1 MDGEVEKSVIL
12 VTGMHRSGT
21 SAVTRVLSLLGCTL
35 PRAVTESARDNEK
48 GFWENPAVRDLND
61 RILASA
67 GLSWDDW
74 EPFDSRWYASPI
86 ADGFRD
92 DARAI
97 LKGELGDGRLFVVKD
112 PRICRLL
119 PLWIDAV
126 RSFGAEP
133 FIVSPVRNPLD
144 VAASLEERNGIH
156 PSIGLLMWLRHV
168 LDAEAAS
175 RDLRRVYLRYEHL
188 LFKSH
193 AVVDRIGDAL
203 GIVWPTRSTRTNME
217 IEEYLSPTLR
227 HHQSDDTGVVGNPR
241 LSHWLRSSFEIL
253 DRWACGSVRK
263 KDLSA
268 LNRVRA
274 ALDDAAPAFA
284 SAIAV
289 GLKAARDLT
298 AANDTLTER
307 GARIDI
313 LTVEL
318 DTTRETLAERDERF
332 VMLTSELD
340 AARGTLLQRDA
351 RIETLASELAE
362 RDARIETLA
371 SELAERDA
379 RIETL
384 ASELAERDAR
394 IETLASELAER
405 DARIETLAS
414 ELAERDARIETLASE
429 LAERDARIETLA
441 SELAE
446 RDARIEAL
454 ASELAERDAR
464 IEALASE
471 LAERDARIEALA
483 SELAERDARIETLAS
498 ELAERDARIETLAS
512 ELAERDARIET
523 LASELAERDA
533 RIETLASELAER
545 DARIETLASELAE
558 RDARI
563 EIQTADLD
571 TTRNALAERDER
583 IVTLTSELD
592 AARGT
597 LLQRDERIEAL
608 ASELA
613 ERDARIETLA
623 FELAERDARIE
634 IQTADLDTTRNALAE
649 RDERIVTLTSELDV
663 ARGTVAERDT
673 RIDALTSE
681 LDTSLETLAERNA
694 RSEMLAAELGATR
707 EQLSARDERIN
718 QLDTEL
724 RQTRASTSWR
734 LTRPVRY
741 LGHHARRSARLLKLT
756 AHVVRSPGSVKD
768 IMRRVNAVRRHE
780 GTTGIADRVRRVL
793 SYDDRPAHAVLSIED
808 RSTEFASP
816 SSGSKPDIF
825 IFSIIDWDFRIQRSQ
840 HLAKEL
846 AESGRR
852 VFFIE
857 MLLEPDGLRIT
868 KIGENIYRVRF
879 PSRNIGHMQPYV
891 GNATEEQRLAWN
903 ETFNTFCDTI
913 NATSF
918 KQAIIQH
925 PYWWQLL
932 RSISPEFQLIHDC
945 MDDISGFSNTDR
957 FVLDLEEDMIAN
969 CDQLIVSSQTLFD
982 KFKALNPSRIIRNA
996 VDADHFSSKGERHSA
1011 LFGQKLPSLEMQS
1024 TNSGDSES
1032 ETINV
1037 GYVGAIAE
1045 WFDAALV
1052 RESALNEPNFHFH
1065 LCGAVT
1071 DKNVTNLLQD
1081 MKNVLLYGEIGYL
1094 DVPAFLEKMDVL
1106 IIPFK
1111 ILPIIESCDP
1121 VKFYEYS
1128 IMGKPT
1134 VATRL
1139 PELSRASDLVFFAS
1153 TSEEFGTQIRRAHER
1168 IQDPEFRGALK
1179 DYALRN
1185 TWRHRCND
1193 LVQVLEDL
1201 PLVSVIILSY
1211 GDPGLSKASIHSLFE
1226 QGRTYPNME
1235 VLVVDNGSPS
1245 ASLDDIKSFAS
1256 HYPNVHIVENGEN
1269 LGFAKGNNVGLNR
1282 ATGDYVVLL
1291 NNDTYVAPGAIHAMV
1306 RHLSGNPELGAIGPL
1321 TNNIG
1326 NEARIAVDYHDME
1339 QMNRIARRITLG
1351 FRSRFFAVDALGY
1364 FAVMFRRTD
1373 LEHFGLL
1380 PTDYGL
1386 GMFEDDDHCG
1396 TIHSKG
1402 FLTAVAEDAFVHHHL
1417 SASFNSIE
1425 DSRKKALFER
1435 NKATF
1440 EKKWGPWR
1448 PHRYRKSRPARIL

>member
-21 SAVTRVLSLLGCTL
+21 SAVTRVLSLLGCAL

-48 GFWENPAVRDLND
+48 GFWENPAIRDLND
-61 RILASA
+61 RILVSA
-67 GLSWDDW
+67 GSAWDDW

-86 ADGFRD
+86 AGGFRD

-97 LKGELGDGRLFVVKD
+97 LEDEFGDGRLFVVKD

-119 PLWIDAV
+119 PFWTDAV

-144 VAASLEERNGIH
+144 VAASLEERDGIH

-168 LDAEAAS
+168 LDTEAAS

-188 LFKSH
+188 LFKTH
-193 AVVDRIGDAL
+193 AVVDRLGDAL
-203 GIVWPTRSTRTNME
+203 GVVWPTRSTRTNME
-217 IEEYLSPTLR
+217 IEEFLSPTLR
-227 HHQSDDTGVVGNPR
+227 HHQNDDTGVVGNPR

-253 DRWACGSVRK
+253 DRWACGSVVRK
-263 KDLSA
+263 KDFSA
-268 LNRVRA
+268 LDRVRA
-274 ALDDAAPAFA
+274 AFDDAAPAFG
-284 SAIAV
+284 SALAV
-289 GLKAARDLT
+289 GVKAARDLT

-307 GARIDI
+307 DGRIEI
-313 LTVEL
+313 LTAEL
-318 DTTRETLAERDERF
+318 DTTR
-332 VMLTSELD
+332 
-340 AARGTLLQRDA
+340 GT
-351 RIETLASELAE
+351 
-362 RDARIETLA
+362 
-371 SELAERDA
+371 
-379 RIETL
+379 
-384 ASELAERDAR
+384 
-394 IETLASELAER
+394 
-405 DARIETLAS
+405 
-414 ELAERDARIETLASE
+414 
-429 LAERDARIETLA
+429 
-441 SELAE
+441 
-446 RDARIEAL
+446 
-454 ASELAERDAR
+454 
-464 IEALASE
+464 
-471 LAERDARIEALA
+471 
-483 SELAERDARIETLAS
+483 
-498 ELAERDARIETLAS
+498 
-512 ELAERDARIET
+512 
-523 LASELAERDA
+523 
-533 RIETLASELAER
+533 
-545 DARIETLASELAE
+545 
-558 RDARI
+558 
-563 EIQTADLD
+563 
-571 TTRNALAERDER
+571 LAERDER

-592 AARGT
+592 AAHGT
-597 LLQRDERIEAL
+597 LLQRDAH
-608 ASELA
+608 
-613 ERDARIETLA
+613 IETLA
-623 FELAERDARIE
+623 SEQAERDGRIE
-634 IQTADLDTTRNALAE
+634 ILAADLNTTRETLAE
-649 RDERIVTLTSELDV
+649 HDERIVTLTSELDV
-663 ARGTVAERDT
+663 AHGTVAERDT
-673 RIDALTSE
+673 RIDTLTSE
-681 LDTSLETLAERNA
+681 LDVAHGTVAERDTRIDTLTSELDAARGTVAEREQAERDGRIEILAADLNTTRETLAEHDERIVTLTSELDVAHGTLLQRDAHIETLASEQAERDGRIEILAADLNTTRETLAEHDERIVTLTSELDVAHGTVAQRDTRIDTLTSELDVAHGTLLQRDAHIETLASEQAERDGRIEILAADLNTTRETLAEHDERIVTLTSELDVAHGTVAQRDTRIDTLTSELDVAHGTVAERDTRIDTLTSELGTSVETLAERNA
-694 RSEMLAAELGATR
+694 RGEILAADLGATR
-707 EQLSARDERIN
+707 EQLSARDERII

-734 LTRPVRY
+734 LTKPVRY
-741 LGHHARRSARLLKLT
+741 LGHHARRAVRLLKLI
-756 AHVVRSPGSVKD
+756 AQVLRAPGSVKD
-768 IMRRVNAVRRHE
+768 IMRRVHAVRRQE

-793 SYDDRPAHAVLSIED
+793 SYGDRPAHAVLSIED
-808 RSTEFASP
+808 RRTEFASP

-1011 LFGQKLPSLEMQS
+1011 LFVQKLPTLEMQS
-1024 TNSGDSES
+1024 SDSGDSES
-1032 ETINV
+1032 EVINV

-1065 LCGAVT
+1065 LCGAVS
-1071 DKNVTNLLQD
+1071 DGNVTDLLQG

-1128 IMGKPT
+1128 IIGKPT

-1139 PELSRASDLVFFAS
+1139 RELSRASDLVFFAS
-1153 TSEEFGTQIRRAHER
+1153 TSEEFATQIRRAHER
-1168 IQDPEFRGALK
+1168 IQDPEFRSALK

-1193 LVQVLEDL
+1193 LVEVLEDL

-1226 QGRTYPNME
+1226 HGPTYPNME

-1282 ATGDYVVLL
+1282 ATGEYVVLL

-1306 RHLSGNPELGAIGPL
+1306 RHLSSNPELGAIGPL

-1326 NEARIAVDYHDME
+1326 NEARIAVEYHDME
-1339 QMNRIARRITLG
+1339 QMKKIARRITLG
-1351 FRSRFFAVDALGY
+1351 FRSRLFAVDVLGY
-1364 FAVMFRRTD
+1364 FAVMFRRVD
-1373 LEHFGLL
+1373 LEHFGFL

-1386 GMFEDDDHCG
+1386 GMFEDDDHCR
-1396 TIHSKG
+1396 TIHSIG
-1402 FLTAVAEDAFVHHHL
+1402 FVTAVAEDAFVHHHL
-1417 SASFNSIE
+1417 SASFNSME
-1425 DSRKKALFER
+1425 VSRKKALFER

>member
-1 MDGEVEKSVIL
+1 MDGEIEKSVIL

-21 SAVTRVLSLLGCTL
+21 SAVTRVLSLLGCAL

-48 GFWENPAVRDLND
+48 GFWETPAIRDLND

-67 GLSWDDW
+67 GSAWDDW
-74 EPFDSRWYASPI
+74 EPFDSRWYASPM
-86 ADGFRD
+86 AGGFRD

-97 LKGELGDGRLFVVKD
+97 LKGELGDGPLFVVKD

-119 PLWIDAV
+119 PFWIDAV

-168 LDAEAAS
+168 LDTEAAS

-188 LFKSH
+188 LFKTH

-203 GIVWPTRSTRTNME
+203 GVVWPTRSTRTNME
-217 IEEYLSPTLR
+217 IDEYLSPTLR
-227 HHQSDDTGVVGNPR
+227 HHQNDDIGVVGNPR

-263 KDLSA
+263 KDFSTLD
-268 LNRVRA
+268 RVRA
-274 ALDDAAPAFA
+274 AFDNAAPAFG

-289 GLKAARDLT
+289 GVKAARDLT

-307 GARIDI
+307 DARIDT
-313 LTVEL
+313 LAS
-318 DTTRETLAERDERF
+318 DLAERDERIVTSTSELDAARETLLQRDARIDTLTSDLAERDARIDTLTSDLAERDARIDTF
-332 VMLTSELD
+332 AAELAERDERIVTSTSELDAARETLLQRDARIDTLTSDLAERDARIDTFAAELAERDERIVTSTSELDAARETLLQRDARIDTLASDLAERDARIDTLASDLAERDERIVTSTSELDAARETLLQRDARIDTLTSDLAERDARIDTLASDLAERDERIVTSTSELDAARETLLQRDARIDTLAAELVERDERIVMLTSELD
-340 AARGTLLQRDA
+340 AARETLLQRDA
-351 RIETLASELAE
+351 RIDTLASDLAE
-362 RDARIETLA
+362 RIETFA
-371 SELAERDA
+371 AELV
-379 RIETL
+379 
-384 ASELAERDAR
+384 
-394 IETLASELAER
+394 
-405 DARIETLAS
+405 
-414 ELAERDARIETLASE
+414 
-429 LAERDARIETLA
+429 
-441 SELAE
+441 
-446 RDARIEAL
+446 
-454 ASELAERDAR
+454 
-464 IEALASE
+464 
-471 LAERDARIEALA
+471 
-483 SELAERDARIETLAS
+483 
-498 ELAERDARIETLAS
+498 
-512 ELAERDARIET
+512 
-523 LASELAERDA
+523 
-533 RIETLASELAER
+533 
-545 DARIETLASELAE
+545 
-558 RDARI
+558 
-563 EIQTADLD
+563 
-571 TTRNALAERDER
+571 ERDER

-592 AARGT
+592 AARET
-597 LLQRDERIEAL
+597 V
-608 ASELA
+608 A
-613 ERDARIETLA
+613 ERDARL
-623 FELAERDARIE
+623 
-634 IQTADLDTTRNALAE
+634 
-649 RDERIVTLTSELDV
+649 VTLTSELD
-663 ARGTVAERDT
+663 
-673 RIDALTSE
+673 TSR
-681 LDTSLETLAERNA
+681 ETLAERNA
-694 RSEMLAAELGATR
+694 RIEMAAAELGAAR
-707 EQLSARDERIN
+707 EQLSGRDERII

-741 LGHHARRSARLLKLT
+741 LGHHARRAARLLKTT
-756 AHVVRSPGSVKD
+756 ALVLRTPGSVKD
-768 IMRRVNAVRRHE
+768 VMRRVHAVRRQE

-793 SYDDRPAHAVLSIED
+793 SYDDPPAHAVLSLED
-808 RSTEFASP
+808 RRTEFASP

-852 VFFIE
+852 VFYIE

-879 PSRNIGHMQPYV
+879 QSRNIGHMQPYV
-891 GNATEEQRLAWN
+891 GNAAKEQRLAWN
-903 ETFNTFCDTI
+903 ETFNTFCDI
-913 NATSF
+913 IKATSF

-925 PYWWQLL
+925 PFWWQML

-957 FVLDLEEDMIAN
+957 FVLDLEEEMIAN
-969 CDQLIVSSQTLFD
+969 CDKLIVSSQTLFD
-982 KFKALNPSRIIRNA
+982 KFKALNPSGIIRNG

-1011 LFGQKLPSLEMQS
+1011 LFVQKLPSLEMQS
-1024 TNSGDSES
+1024 SDSGDSES
-1032 ETINV
+1032 EVINV

-1052 RESALNEPNFHFH
+1052 RESALNEPDFHFH
-1065 LCGAVT
+1065 LCGAVSDRNAT
-1071 DKNVTNLLQD
+1071 DLLQG

-1094 DVPAFLEKMDVL
+1094 DVPSFLEKMDVL

-1128 IMGKPT
+1128 IIGKPT

-1153 TSEEFGTQIRRAHER
+1153 TSEEFATQIRRAHER
-1168 IQDPEFRGALK
+1168 IRDPEFRSALK

-1226 QGRTYPNME
+1226 HGPTYPNME

-1282 ATGDYVVLL
+1282 ATGEYVVLL

-1306 RHLSGNPELGAIGPL
+1306 RHLSSNPELGAIGPL

-1326 NEARIAVDYHDME
+1326 NEARIAVEYHDME
-1339 QMNRIARRITLG
+1339 QMKKIARRITLG
-1351 FRSRFFAVDALGY
+1351 FRSRFFPVDVLGY
-1364 FAVMFRRTD
+1364 FAVMFRRAD

-1402 FLTAVAEDAFVHHHL
+1402 YVTAVAEDAFVHHHL
-1417 SASFNSIE
+1417 SASFNSME
-1425 DSRKKALFER
+1425 GSRRKALFER

-1440 EKKWGPWR
+1440 ERKWGPWR

>member
-1 MDGEVEKSVIL
+1 MEGEVEKSVIL

-21 SAVTRVLSLLGCTL
+21 SAVTRVLSLLGCAL

-48 GFWENPAVRDLND
+48 GFWENPAIRDLND
-61 RILASA
+61 RILVSA
-67 GLSWDDW
+67 GSAWDDW

-86 ADGFRD
+86 AGGFRD

-97 LKGELGDGRLFVVKD
+97 LEGEFGDGRLFVVKD
-112 PRICRLL
+112 PRICRLI
-119 PLWIDAV
+119 PFWTDAV

-193 AVVDRIGDAL
+193 AVVDRLGDAL
-203 GIVWPTRSTRTNME
+203 GVVWPTRSTRTNME

-227 HHQSDDTGVVGNPR
+227 HHQNDDTGVVGNPR

-268 LNRVRA
+268 LDRVRA
-274 ALDDAAPAFA
+274 AFDDAAPAFG

-289 GLKAARDLT
+289 GVKAARDLT

-307 GARIDI
+307 DARIDT
-313 LTVEL
+313 LAS
-318 DTTRETLAERDERF
+318 DLAERDERI
-332 VMLTSELD
+332 VTSTSELD
-340 AARGTLLQRDA
+340 AARETLLQRDA
-351 RIETLASELAE
+351 RIDTLTSDLAE
-362 RDARIETLA
+362 RDARIDTLT
-371 SELAERDA
+371 SDLAERDA
-379 RIETL
+379 RIDTFAAELAERDERIVTSTSELDAARETLLQRDARIDTL
-384 ASELAERDAR
+384 ASDLAERDERIVTSTSELDAARETLLQRDARIDTLTSDLAERDAR
-394 IETLASELAER
+394 IDTLASDLAERDERIVTSTSELDAARETLLQRDARIDTLTSDLAER
-405 DARIETLAS
+405 DARIDTLAS
-414 ELAERDARIETLASE
+414 DLAERDERIVTSTSELDAARETL
-429 LAERDARIETLA
+429 LQRDARIDTLA
-441 SELAE
+441 SDLAE
-446 RDARIEAL
+446 R
-454 ASELAERDAR
+454 
-464 IEALASE
+464 
-471 LAERDARIEALA
+471 
-483 SELAERDARIETLAS
+483 IETFAA
-498 ELAERDARIETLAS
+498 ELV
-512 ELAERDARIET
+512 
-523 LASELAERDA
+523 
-533 RIETLASELAER
+533 
-545 DARIETLASELAE
+545 
-558 RDARI
+558 
-563 EIQTADLD
+563 
-571 TTRNALAERDER
+571 ERDER

-592 AARGT
+592 AARET
-597 LLQRDERIEAL
+597 V
-608 ASELA
+608 A
-613 ERDARIETLA
+613 ERDARL
-623 FELAERDARIE
+623 
-634 IQTADLDTTRNALAE
+634 
-649 RDERIVTLTSELDV
+649 VTLTSELD
-663 ARGTVAERDT
+663 
-673 RIDALTSE
+673 TSR
-681 LDTSLETLAERNA
+681 ETLAERNA
-694 RSEMLAAELGATR
+694 RIEMAAAELGAAR
-707 EQLSARDERIN
+707 EQLSGRDERII

-741 LGHHARRSARLLKLT
+741 LGHHARRAARLLKIT
-756 AHVVRSPGSVKD
+756 ALVLRTPGSVKD
-768 IMRRVNAVRRHE
+768 VMRRVHAVRRQE

-793 SYDDRPAHAVLSIED
+793 SYDDPPAHAVLSLED
-808 RSTEFASP
+808 RRTEFASP

-852 VFFIE
+852 VFYIE

-879 PSRNIGHMQPYV
+879 QSRNIGHMQPYV
-891 GNATEEQRLAWN
+891 GNAAKEQRLAWN
-903 ETFNTFCDTI
+903 ETFNTFCDI
-913 NATSF
+913 IKATSF

-925 PYWWQLL
+925 PFWWQML

-957 FVLDLEEDMIAN
+957 FVLDLEEEMIAN
-969 CDQLIVSSQTLFD
+969 CDKLIVSSQTLFD
-982 KFKALNPSRIIRNA
+982 KFKALNPSGIIRNG

-1011 LFGQKLPSLEMQS
+1011 LFVQKLPSLEMQS
-1024 TNSGDSES
+1024 SDSGDSES
-1032 ETINV
+1032 EVINV

-1052 RESALNEPNFHFH
+1052 RESALNEPDFHFH
-1065 LCGAVT
+1065 LCGAVSDRNAT
-1071 DKNVTNLLQD
+1071 DLLQG

-1094 DVPAFLEKMDVL
+1094 DVPSFLEKMDVL

-1128 IMGKPT
+1128 IIGKPT

-1153 TSEEFGTQIRRAHER
+1153 TSEEFATQIRRAHER
-1168 IQDPEFRGALK
+1168 IRDPEFRSALK

-1226 QGRTYPNME
+1226 HGPTYPNME

-1282 ATGDYVVLL
+1282 ATGEYVVLL

-1306 RHLSGNPELGAIGPL
+1306 RHLSSNPELGAIGPL

-1326 NEARIAVDYHDME
+1326 NEARIAVEYHDME
-1339 QMNRIARRITLG
+1339 QMKKIARRITLG
-1351 FRSRFFAVDALGY
+1351 FRSRFFPVDVLGY
-1364 FAVMFRRTD
+1364 FAVMFRRAD

-1402 FLTAVAEDAFVHHHL
+1402 YVTAVAEDAFVHHHL
-1417 SASFNSIE
+1417 SASFNSME
-1425 DSRKKALFER
+1425 GSRRKALFER

-1440 EKKWGPWR
+1440 ERKWGPWR